1 MINFHKLGY
10 LDLRKLKM
18 YIDSKSFWL
27 HAYNPN
33 WLFLWS
39 DLYKPEIS
47 FTNDYIFIRFLMPDI
62 GICYYPPFGK
72 GPLDKG
78 IRIMEEDAKENGHDF
93 YIAPISEE
101 FKYDFMNL
109 GIKIH
114 ENEQFNSYIY
124 QAVDLSIY
132 SSSKLKKKKQAVDE
146 FRRMYKNGFVKMIN
160 KDEFPQVLEFM
171 NEWNVKVQT
180 DSVDNSFF
188 SKLNMIKQAME
199 HLYELDIISLEISDG
214 EKIVGVLFGT
224 LMNNEGCV
232 HLIVTMPGIK
242 GAEEELIS
250 SFARSIQANVKY
262 VNLES
267 DKGSKELKK
276 NRESYNP
283 NRQEKFY
290 ATFSL

>member
-10 LDLRKLKM
+10 LDLRKLKAFT
-18 YIDSKSFWL
+18 DSNNFWL
-27 HAYNPN
+27 HTYNPN

-47 FTNDYIFIRFLMPDI
+47 FTNDFIFIRFLMPDI

-72 GPLDKG
+72 GNIEKG
-78 IRIMEEDAKENGHDF
+78 IAIITEDAKENGYDL

-101 FKYDFMNL
+101 YKFEFMKL

-124 QAVDLSIY
+124 QAVDLAIY
-132 SSSKLKKKKQAVDE
+132 SNSKYKKKKQAVDE
-146 FRRMYKNGFVKMIN
+146 FRRLNKNSFVKMIN
-160 KDEFPQVLEFM
+160 KDEFPQILEFM
-171 NEWNVKVQT
+171 NDWNAKIQT
-180 DSVDNSFF
+180 DDSNSTYF
-188 SKLNMIKQAME
+188 STLNMVKQAME
-199 HLYELDIISLEISDG
+199 HLYELDLIALEISNG
-214 EKIVGVLFGT
+214 EKIVGILIGS

-232 HLIVTMPGIK
+232 HLLITMPDVK
-242 GAEEELIS
+242 GAEEELLAS
-250 SFARSIQANVKY
+250 YARMVQATVKY
-262 VNLES
+262 INLES
-267 DKGSKELKK
+267 DGGSKKVRK
-276 NRESYNP
+276 NKESYCP